1 MSYYNNQFTF
11 VELIRQIYKKKWI
24 VLIVTVFFGMLSF
37 YFSQFVLTE
46 FYSSEVTIFIGKE
59 SGVLAEFNILDLQVG
74 EQLIVDYQ
82 ELIKTKTLRR
92 EVVEK
97 ANLAMDIESLLE
109 RVTVH
114 TVDDSRFMQISVIDQ
129 RPQRAALIAN
139 TVAEVLIIKAEHVIG
154 AKNIQIV
161 DKAEADYKNSSP
173 NVLRFTLVSTVI
185 GFLFGNLIATV
196 FVLLDVKVNNQ
207 EDIEYYLNITFL
219 GQLLKMKSGKVTD
232 SLVVSNGN
240 NNYESEL
247 YKLVRINLDFVR
259 TDNSMKTLLFTSS
272 QMSEGKTTTISNL
285 ALAFAQT
292 GNRVLLIDSDLRKPK
307 IHKIFNLSNYQG
319 LTNLIASSQSSDE
332 IIKKNVYK
340 NLDIVTSGPKP
351 PNVNELLS
359 SHRMDDFLSDMKG
372 KYDLVLIDSPPLM
385 AVADSLSL
393 ARDVDGIV
401 LVVAAKQTRKDDMV
415 KSVRNI
421 EKINIPIVGLVLTK
435 VNIKRKQYYYY
446 E

>member
-97 ANLAMDIESLLE
+97 AHLSMDIESLLE

-114 TVDDSRFMQISVIDQ
+114 TVDDSRFMQISVVDQ

-173 NVLRFTLVSTVI
+173 NVLRFTLVSIVI
-185 GFLFGNLIATV
+185 GFLFGNLISTI

-219 GQLLKMKSGKVTD
+219 GQLLKMKSGKATD

-319 LTNLIASSQSSDE
+319 LTNIIASSQSADQV
-332 IIKKNVYK
+332 IKKNVYK
-340 NLDIVTSGPKP
+340 NLDIITSGPKP

-372 KYDLVLIDSPPLM
+372 NYDLILIDSPPLM

-435 VNIKRKQYYYY
+435 VNVKRKQYYYY